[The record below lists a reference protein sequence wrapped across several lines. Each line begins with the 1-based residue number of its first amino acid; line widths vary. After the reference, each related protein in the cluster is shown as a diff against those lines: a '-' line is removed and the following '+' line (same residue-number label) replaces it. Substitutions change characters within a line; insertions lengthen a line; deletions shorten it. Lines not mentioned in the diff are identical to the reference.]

1 LGRLRSHASSPLKD
15 SGVTEARWKT
25 FQQHLPS
32 RSTYSSARF
41 ASLSAAHRYIV
52 PRSEA
57 SAIRRIPSGENR
69 QLRIRLDR
77 FATNRWNIVS
87 RRSDPAFVP
96 AEESILQ
103 CWEESMGRLLLFQGI
118 FDMQLAQVRL
128 SGNLVQGRALPD
140 RFTN

>member
-1 LGRLRSHASSPLKD
+1 MGRLRSHASSPLKD
-15 SGVTEARWKT
+15 SGVTEACWKT

-32 RSTYSSARF
+32 RSTYSSACF
-41 ASLSAAHRYIV
+41 VPLSTAHRYVV
-52 PRSEA
+52 PRSDA
-57 SAIRRIPSGENR
+57 SEMPRIPSGENR
-69 QLRIRLDR
+69 QLHIRLDR

-87 RRSDPAFVP
+87 RRSDPAFAP

-103 CWEESMGRLLLFQGI
+103 WWEEFIGRLLLFQGI
-118 FDMQLAQVRL
+118 FDMQLAQVRP